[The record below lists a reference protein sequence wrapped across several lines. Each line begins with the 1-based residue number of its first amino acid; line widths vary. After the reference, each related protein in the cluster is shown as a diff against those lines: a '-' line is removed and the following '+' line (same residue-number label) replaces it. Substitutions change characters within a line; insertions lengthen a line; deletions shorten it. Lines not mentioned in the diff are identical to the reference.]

1 MKDPVRYDPR
11 GAAFQRE
18 VAAGYQELKKWKAE
32 GRREAFNEKLLS
44 LLPEV
49 KRYITRGLR
58 LALAKGVISHNKYKP
73 EDFFDQLFLDVYDRF
88 GEVPGK
94 EAFYPW
100 LFARAESLLEEM
112 EVKEIFDAYLFEDLG
127 KFSSAERAEMDESYS
142 TDGDGDLVMM
152 DELDDIS
159 YKDRQTLLRNIF
171 LDDAHED
178 LMALTEVG
186 ATHDGAESQLDNVLF
201 ELPANLRSLFELA
214 YEQGFSPEDIA
225 RIKNMEPRQVNDQLK
240 KARTQLRLALGDRIP
255 DRFHQIRKP

>member
-1 MKDPVRYDPR
+1 MKDPVLYDPKM
-11 GAAFQRE
+11 AAFQRE
-18 VAAGYQELKKWKAE
+18 VAAGFEELKKHKSA
-32 GRREAFNEKLLS
+32 GRREAFNEKLLL

-73 EDFFDQLFLDVYDRF
+73 EDFFDQLFLDVYDRL

-94 EAFYPW
+94 DAFYPW
-100 LFARAESLLEEM
+100 LFARAEGLLEEM
-112 EVKEIFDAYLFEDLG
+112 EVKEIFDAFLFEDLDQY
-127 KFSSAERAEMDESYS
+127 SRAERSEMDESFS
-142 TDGDGDLVMM
+142 TDGDGDLVML

-159 YKDRQTLLRNIF
+159 YKDRQTLLHNIF

-178 LMALTEVG
+178 LMALTEAG
-186 ATHDGAESQLDNVLF
+186 ARQKRVENQLDNVLF

-225 RIKNMEPRQVNDQLK
+225 RIKNMEPRKVHEQLK
-240 KARTQLRLALGDRIP
+240 KARTQLRLALGERITDR
-255 DRFHQIRKP
+255 

>member
-11 GAAFQRE
+11 SAAFQLE
-18 VAAGYQELKKWKAE
+18 VAAGFEKLNQYKAE
-32 GRREAFNEKLLS
+32 GRREAFNQKLLC

-73 EDFFDQLFLDVYDRF
+73 DDFFDQLFLDVYDHF
-88 GEVPGK
+88 GEVPGR
-94 EAFYPW
+94 EAFHAW
-100 LFARAESLLEEM
+100 LFARAEQLLEDM
-112 EVKEIFDAYLFEDLG
+112 EVKEIFDAFLFENLDE
-127 KFSSAERAEMDESYS
+127 FSRAERSEMDQSFS
-142 TDGDGDLVMM
+142 TDGDGDLVML

-159 YKDRQTLLRNIF
+159 YKDRQTLLSNIF

-178 LMALTEVG
+178 LMALTRAGEKQQKV
-186 ATHDGAESQLDNVLF
+186 ESQLDNVLF

-225 RIKNMEPRQVNDQLK
+225 RIKNMEPGQVNDQLK
-240 KARTQLRLALGDRIP
+240 NARRQLRLALGEQVADR
-255 DRFHQIRKP
+255 

>member
-11 GAAFQRE
+11 GAAFQLE
-18 VAAGYQELKKWKAE
+18 VAAGFEELKQAKAE
-32 GRREAFNEKLLS
+32 GRREAFNQKLLS

-73 EDFFDQLFLDVYDRF
+73 EDFFDQLFLDVYDRL
-88 GEVPGK
+88 GEVPGRD
-94 EAFYPW
+94 AFHAW
-100 LFARAESLLEEM
+100 LFARAEILLEEM
-112 EVKEIFDAYLFEDLG
+112 EVKEIFDAFLFDNLDE
-127 KFSSAERAEMDESYS
+127 FSRAERSEMDESFS
-142 TDGDGDLVMM
+142 TDGDGDLIMM

-159 YKDRQTLLRNIF
+159 YKNRQTLLRNIF

-178 LMALTEVG
+178 LMALTETG
-186 ATHDGAESQLDNVLF
+186 ANQKKIESQLDNVLF

-225 RIKNMEPRQVNDQLK
+225 RIKNMKSEQVNDQLQ
-240 KARTQLRLALGDRIP
+240 KARKHLRLALGE
-255 DRFHQIRKP
+255 QIANR

>member
-1 MKDPVRYDPR
+1 MKDPVLYDPR

-18 VAAGYQELKKWKAE
+18 VAAGYEELVRYKAE
-32 GRREAFNEKLLS
+32 GRRKAFNETLLR

-73 EDFFDQLFLDVYDRF
+73 DDFFDQLFLDVYDRL

-94 EAFYPW
+94 DAFRAW
-100 LFARAESLLEEM
+100 LFARAESLLEAM
-112 EVKEIFDAYLFEDLG
+112 EVKEIFDAFLFEDLDQY
-127 KFSSAERAEMDESYS
+127 SRAERSEMDESFS
-142 TDGDGDLVMM
+142 TDADGDLVML

-171 LDDAHED
+171 LDDGHED
-178 LMALTEVG
+178 LMALTEAG
-186 ATHDGAESQLDNVLF
+186 AGNKRAESQLDNVLF
-201 ELPANLRSLFELA
+201 ELPANLRSFFELA

-225 RIKNMEPRQVNDQLK
+225 RIKNMDPAQVHEQLK
-240 KARTQLRLALGDRIP
+240 KARKQLRLALGDRIA
-255 DRFHQIRKP
+255 DQ